1 MLLTWRERRYR
12 KEHLRQVCHTTL
24 DPMRPGVVRIHL
36 VPPRDTDSNQV
47 PYLVILN
54 GQDILPVT
62 FSWAVLLS
70 AFMDALAPNAGAE
83 IPDAAYEALIAET
96 VKRVKRVYPRTT
108 DETLRGDLHR
118 MLDAFIK
125 ISRGEKPD
133 EDVGALSIFDY
144 APHMRAP
151 HRMGPGSFAWYDF
164 SLEPGGAR
172 SIDEAQEAASRQ
184 LITQTIEAAAQ
195 QTGIPP
201 ERTVVGGFSQGG
213 TMALSMLLTRP
224 ELMLGCIV
232 WHGRLLAQMQ
242 PLEAKADAFHGRKLW
257 VSHGVHDDV
266 VPRSSAQAITHH
278 FDKLPVSVTFREF
291 SSAHEIR
298 PSELAQTLA
307 WLEGLSTT
315 PTAF

>member
-1 MLLTWRERRYR
+1 MLDLPLTF
-12 KEHLRQVCHTTL
+12 LQ
-24 DPMRPGVVRIHL
+24 RPAAPATPKPWLLVLMHGVG
-36 VPPRDTDSNQV
+36 SNE
-47 PYLVILN
+47 
-54 GQDILPVT
+54 QDL
-62 FSWAVLLS
+62 FALS
-70 AFMDALAPNAGAE
+70 AQF
-83 IPDAAYEALIAET
+83 PDRYY
-96 VKRVKRVYPRTT
+96 V
-108 DETLRGDLHR
+108 
-118 MLDAFIK
+118 
-125 ISRGEKPD
+125 
-133 EDVGALSIFDY
+133 LSL
-144 APHMRAP
+144 RAP

-224 ELMLGCIV
+224 ELLLGCIV
-232 WHGRLLAQMQ
+232 WHGRLLTEVL
-242 PLEAKADAFHGRKLW
+242 PLQAAADAFHGRKLW